1 MKTSTGPSP
10 TFPVSITRNETPSA
24 TSTMREDP
32 ALGTARDNVAPMQ
45 IKAIE
50 SATGRVGDVIAATN
64 HW

>member
-1 MKTSTGPSP
+1 
-10 TFPVSITRNETPSA
+10 
-24 TSTMREDP
+24 MREDP